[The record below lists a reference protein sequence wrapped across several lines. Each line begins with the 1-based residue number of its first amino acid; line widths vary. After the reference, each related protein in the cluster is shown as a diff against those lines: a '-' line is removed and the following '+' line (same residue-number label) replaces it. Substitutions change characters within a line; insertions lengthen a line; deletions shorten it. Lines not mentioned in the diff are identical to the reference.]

1 VQERYR
7 KMHEKY
13 REIRNEESRVNTRDP
28 WEIWEDPGR
37 HR

>member
-7 KMHEKY
+7 KMHKKY
-13 REIRNEESRVNTRDP
+13 REIRNEESRVNT
-28 WEIWEDPGR
+28 EIWEDPGS